1 LIDVAG
7 KKLMESDKPKV
18 KYRISVVIAAY
29 NIGEFIGRAIESVLA
44 QTRGPDEIIVVDD
57 GSTDET
63 AAQIKKFGA
72 KVKYIYQDNAG
83 PGAARNTGIKAAG
96 GEWVAFLDGDDEWLP
111 DNLKLQTD
119 LLNRNPDIFWSVG
132 NYNSCLYDENRIAPY
147 LVPEKAKTLMRGK
160 DYFDDY
166 FDAFMFGAH
175 GCTDTILVKR
185 ELLQGI
191 GLFLPGIPFGEDID
205 LWFRLAIR
213 QPKVGYVSQPIAV
226 YYLHQPGSLIESTQT
241 RQKMNVVCELV
252 EQNLRLAEQYN
263 RTEKYRQC
271 ASFYLRRFIRSCL
284 FNDRLAPVIRDMLD
298 RFKDL
303 FSPGYRIFVSTL
315 ICFPRTTATGLH
327 LISRIVRLLNLRRRV
342 VRRPK

>member
-1 LIDVAG
+1 VN
-7 KKLMESDKPKV
+7 KSEV
-18 KYRISVVIAAY
+18 KYRISVVIPAY
-29 NIGEFIGRAIESVLA
+29 NIGKFVGRAIESVLA

-132 NYNSCLYDENRIAPY
+132 NYNSCLYDEKRSTPY
-147 LVPEKAKTLMRGK
+147 LVPEKVKTLMRGK

-185 ELLQGI
+185 ELLQEI

-213 QPKVGYVSQPIAV
+213 RPKVGYVCQPIAV
-226 YYLHQPGSLIESTQT
+226 YYLHHPGSLIESTKTQ
-241 RQKMNVVCELV
+241 QKMKVVCELV

-271 ASFYLRRFIRSCL
+271 AGFYLRRFIRSCL
-284 FNDRLAPVIRDMLD
+284 FNDSLAPVIRDMLKRLD
-298 RFKDL
+298 DF
-303 FSPGYRIFVSTL
+303 FPPGYKMFIWTL
-315 ICFPRTTATGLH
+315 LCFPRTTAAGLH

>member
-1 LIDVAG
+1 
-7 KKLMESDKPKV
+7 
-18 KYRISVVIAAY
+18 
-29 NIGEFIGRAIESVLA
+29 
-44 QTRGPDEIIVVDD
+44 
-57 GSTDET
+57 
-63 AAQIKKFGA
+63 
-72 KVKYIYQDNAG
+72 
-83 PGAARNTGIKAAG
+83 
-96 GEWVAFLDGDDEWLP
+96 
-111 DNLKLQTD
+111 
-119 LLNRNPDIFWSVG
+119 
-132 NYNSCLYDENRIAPY
+132 
-147 LVPEKAKTLMRGK
+147 
-160 DYFDDY
+160 
-166 FDAFMFGAH
+166 MFGAH

-185 ELLQGI
+185 ELLQVI

-342 VRRPK
+342 VRRTK